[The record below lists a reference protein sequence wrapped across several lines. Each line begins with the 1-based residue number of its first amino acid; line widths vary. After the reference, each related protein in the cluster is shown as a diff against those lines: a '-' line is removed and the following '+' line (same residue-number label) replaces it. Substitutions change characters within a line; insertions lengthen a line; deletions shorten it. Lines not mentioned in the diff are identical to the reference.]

1 VAAFGMAF
9 ADALSGEAATHHNRE
24 GAALGMAKIA
34 VQNLIWQGI
43 FRSDN
48 VGDFSRGPGCT
59 PKLMKTTEVID
70 LVPGTE
76 ALSQDVCDR
85 TIEALEAGY
94 VVFLPSYGFPVTD
107 SDKPLFSP
115 SLLNKDS
122 KNVSYNPATRKL
134 GGITTSQETTA
145 LLQDMMQRFADFA
158 RQLVTR
164 LSPDYRNGLNQARAS
179 FRPVEIEGR
188 ASSWRKDD
196 TRLHVDAFPSSP
208 TQGKRILRLFCN
220 INPDGR
226 SRTWRI
232 GEPFE
237 QVAKRF
243 LSSIKPPVPFSA
255 ALLQLFGI
263 TKSRQTP
270 YDYYMLRLHDAMKA
284 DERYQAEV
292 EKIELDFPAGST
304 WLVYADQVS
313 HAAIRGQYQLEQTFL
328 IDLEQLRH
336 KDQSPL
342 RTLERL
348 VGQKLI

>member
-1 VAAFGMAF
+1 
-9 ADALSGEAATHHNRE
+9 
-24 GAALGMAKIA
+24 
-34 VQNLIWQGI
+34 
-43 FRSDN
+43 
-48 VGDFSRGPGCT
+48 
-59 PKLMKTTEVID
+59 MKTTEGID
-70 LVPGTE
+70 LVYGTDN
-76 ALSQDVCDR
+76 LSQDVSDR
-85 TIEALEAGY
+85 AIEALEAGH
-94 VVFLPSYGFPVTD
+94 VVFLPSYGFPVTG

-115 SLLNKDS
+115 AVLNKDA

-134 GGITTSQETTA
+134 GGITTSEETTA
-145 LLQDMMQRFADFA
+145 LLQDMMKRFADFA
-158 RQLVTR
+158 QELVTR
-164 LSPDYRNGLNQARAS
+164 LLPDYRNGLIQGRAS

-188 ASSWRKDD
+188 LTSWRKDD

-208 TQGKRILRLFCN
+208 SQGKRILRLFCN

-226 SRTWRI
+226 SRIWRI

-243 LSSIKPPVPFSA
+243 LSSIKPPLPFSG

-304 WLVYADQVS
+304 WLVFADQVS

-328 IDLEQLRH
+328 VEVEQLRD
-336 KDQSPL
+336 KNRSPL
-342 RTLERL
+342 RALERL
-348 VGQKLI
+348 VGRKLI

>member
-1 VAAFGMAF
+1 M
-9 ADALSGEAATHHNRE
+9 N
-24 GAALGMAKIA
+24 
-34 VQNLIWQGI
+34 
-43 FRSDN
+43 
-48 VGDFSRGPGCT
+48 
-59 PKLMKTTEVID
+59 TTEVID
-70 LVPGTE
+70 LVYGSE
-76 ALSQDVCDR
+76 DLSQDISHR
-85 TIEALEAGY
+85 AIEALEAGH
-94 VVFLPSYGFPVTD
+94 VVFLPRYGFPVTD

-115 SLLNKDS
+115 AVLNKES
-122 KNVSYNPATRKL
+122 KNVSYSPATRKL
-134 GGITTSQETTA
+134 GGITTSEETTA

-158 RQLVTR
+158 RELVIR
-164 LSPDYRNGLNQARAS
+164 VLPDYQKGLTQARAS

-188 ASSWRKDD
+188 VSSWRKDD

-226 SRTWRI
+226 SRIWRI

-237 QVAKRF
+237 QTAKRF
-243 LSSIKPPVPFSA
+243 ISSIKPPVPFSA

-292 EKIELDFPAGST
+292 EKIELDFPPGST
-304 WLVYADQVS
+304 WLVFADQVP

-328 IDLEQLRH
+328 VDVGQLRD
-336 KDQSPL
+336 KDHSPL
-342 RTLERL
+342 RALERL
-348 VGQKLI
+348 VGRKLI